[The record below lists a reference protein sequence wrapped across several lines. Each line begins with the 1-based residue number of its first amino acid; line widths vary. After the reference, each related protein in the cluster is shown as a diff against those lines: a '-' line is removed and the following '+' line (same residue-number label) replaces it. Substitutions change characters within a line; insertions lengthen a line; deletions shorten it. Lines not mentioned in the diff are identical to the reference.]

1 MKNGSF
7 TVKLG
12 FAYDADTKEIQR
24 MEVLEIN
31 GEKGGEEAH
40 HVESTEGTYLGTIGT
55 TIILT
60 KSAKED
66 DPCAWVWNPILRR
79 WVWRCWNSDKP
90 PSLTGS
96 SVT

>member
-7 TVKLG
+7 TVKLE
-12 FAYDADTKEIQR
+12 FAYDADTKEIKR

-31 GEKGGEEAH
+31 GAKGEKASY
-40 HVESTEGTYLGTIGT
+40 VQSTKDTYLGTIGT

-66 DPCAWVWNPILRR
+66 DPCAWVWNPTLRR
-79 WVWRCWNSDKP
+79 WVWRCWNSDDIPISTKKP
-90 PSLTGS
+90 VP
-96 SVT
+96 